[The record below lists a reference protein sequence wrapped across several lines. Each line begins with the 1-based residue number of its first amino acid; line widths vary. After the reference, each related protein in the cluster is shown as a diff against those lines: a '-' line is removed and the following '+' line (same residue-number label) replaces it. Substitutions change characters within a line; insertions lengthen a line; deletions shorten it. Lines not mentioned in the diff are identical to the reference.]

1 MKKKLIPII
10 LTSFFFVLSFV
21 VMAQT
26 HAPAAG
32 EPGDPGGDPG
42 TGTEPPIGG
51 GGAPI
56 GGGTLIL
63 MGLGAAY
70 GGKKVYTLF
79 KENQEA
85 LED

>member
-1 MKKKLIPII
+1 MKKNFIAII

-21 VMAQT
+21 VTAQT
-26 HAPAAG
+26 DAP
-32 EPGDPGGDPG
+32 PPNPGGDPG
-42 TGTEPPIGG
+42 PGGTGDDPLG

-63 MGLGAAY
+63 IGLGAVYGSKKAY
-70 GGKKVYTLF
+70 KLYQ
-79 KENQEA
+79 ENQEE

>member
-1 MKKKLIPII
+1 MKKNILVIV

-21 VMAQT
+21 AMA
-26 HAPAAG
+26 AS
-32 EPGDPGGDPG
+32 EPVDPGSEPQQGDPPL
-42 TGTEPPIGG
+42 G

-63 MGLGAAY
+63 IGLGAAY
-70 GGKKVYTLF
+70 GAKKVYNLVDAN
-79 KENQEA
+79 KEN